1 MQKVALANTGEHVS
15 QFCLGAMLM
24 GSTIDKTTSYQMLD
38 CFVDRGG
45 DFIDTANCYAWWM
58 GKGEF
63 VGDESEMLLGQWMKE
78 RGNRDKIFL
87 ATKVGAR
94 IDNPQALR
102 DAQGNVYWDRV
113 PQAYQGLA
121 AATIR
126 QNVEGSLRRLQ
137 TDVIDLYYAH
147 IDDRSTPLEE
157 TLGALNDLVQAGKV
171 RYIACSNLR
180 TWRLERALNISA
192 AHGWAA
198 YVAAQ
203 QEYSYL
209 RPKAGANLGISVH
222 IDDEMLD
229 YFRSNNNTTLVA
241 YSPLLKGIYD
251 DAEKRMNYYN
261 WHLYNTDD
269 SRARL
274 DALSSMSQEL
284 GVSNSQLV
292 LAWLLHHDPRVIPII
307 AASRMEQFEH
317 NLGALTIHLT
327 ADQMTRLNSAS
338 V

>member
-1 MQKVALANTGEHVS
+1 MQKVTLANTGEHVS

-24 GSTIDKTTSYQMLD
+24 GSTIDKSTSYQMLD
-38 CFVDRGG
+38 CFMDQGG
-45 DFIDTANCYAWWM
+45 NFIDTANCYAWWM
-58 GKGEF
+58 GTGQF
-63 VGDESEMLLGQWMKE
+63 VGDESETLLGQWMKE
-78 RGNRDKIFL
+78 RGNRDKIVL

-94 IDNPQALR
+94 IDDLKSLR
-102 DAQGNVYWDRV
+102 DDQGNVYWDRV
-113 PQAYQGLA
+113 PQAYEGLA

-126 QNVEGSLRRLQ
+126 RSVEGSLRRLQ
-137 TDVIDLYYAH
+137 TDVIDLYYTH
-147 IDDRSTPLEE
+147 VDDRNTPLEE

-171 RYIACSNLR
+171 RYIACSNQR
-180 TWRLERALNISA
+180 TWRIERGMNVSA

-209 RPKAGANLGISVH
+209 RPKAGANLGISAHV
-222 IDDEMLD
+222 DDEMLD
-229 YFRSNNNTTLVA
+229 YFTANEDVTLVA

-251 DAEKRMNYYN
+251 DAEKRARYYN
-261 WHLYNTDD
+261 WPLYNTDD

-274 DALSSMSQEL
+274 DVLSTMAQEL

-292 LAWLLHHDPRVIPII
+292 LAWMLHHDPRVIPII

-317 NLGALTIHLT
+317 NMGALNIHLT
-327 ADQMTRLNSAS
+327 AEQMKFLTAAS

>member
-1 MQKVALANTGEHVS
+1 MQKVALANTGESVS
-15 QFCLGAMLM
+15 QFCLGTMLM
-24 GSTIDKTTSYQMLD
+24 GSTIDQTTSYQMLD
-38 CFVDRGG
+38 YFVDRGG

-102 DAQGNVYWDRV
+102 DAHGNVYWDRV
-113 PQAYQGLA
+113 LQAYQGLA
-121 AATIR
+121 APTIR

-147 IDDRSTPLEE
+147 IDDRSIPLEE

-171 RYIACSNLR
+171 RYIACSNLH

-229 YFRSNNNTTLVA
+229 YFRSNNNVALVA

-251 DAEKRMNYYN
+251 DAEKRANYYN
-261 WHLYNTDD
+261 WPLYNTDD
-269 SRARL
+269 SRVRL
-274 DALSSMSQEL
+274 EVLSSMAQEL

-292 LAWLLHHDPRVIPII
+292 LAWMLHHDPRVIPIV

-327 ADQMTRLNSAS
+327 TDQMTRLNDAS